1 MDYDADNDGLIDIDT
16 LAKLNAVRHDLDGN
30 GNHDG
35 GTGDTAYNA
44 VFANRDRS
52 AAGLMGC
59 PLADHDD
66 DADTP
71 NQAHCTGYELTADLT
86 FDENGDDSITSADA
100 AYWNSGAGWVPIIDS
115 ANADTGYSG
124 VFEGNR
130 HTIDYLFID
139 LAAAATTP
147 LDVGLFGELDRGGVI
162 RGVGLTNVSISRT
175 VGNDGGIFAG
185 ALAGQNFGTITAS
198 SAAGSVSA
206 TDTSST
212 SSYAG
217 GLVGQNGNGS
227 VINASYADVA
237 VAVNSLGVRAGGLV
251 GHNLGG
257 AITASHA
264 MGAVTATDSGGNS
277 VLGGLVGLHNPIGSG
292 MGAVPATITASYATG
307 AVSGSGTVIG
317 ARLLG
322 GLVGGGTGG
331 TVTASYWDNTVL
343 RHYRPRRRRHR
354 LRHRRPANPHRV
366 RLGHDHAAQHLRQLE
381 CQMWTA

>member
-1 MDYDADNDGLIDIDT
+1 
-16 LAKLNAVRHDLDGN
+16 
-30 GNHDG
+30 
-35 GTGDTAYNA
+35 
-44 VFANRDRS
+44 
-52 AAGLMGC
+52 MGC

-71 NQAHCTGYELTADLT
+71 GAGPLHGLRTGNADLT
-86 FDENGDDSITSADA
+86 FDENGDDSITSADST
-100 AYWNSGAGWVPIIDS
+100 YWNSGAGWVPIIDS
-115 ANADTGYSG
+115 ANADNGYTG

-162 RGVGLTNVSISRT
+162 RGVGLTNVNISRT
-175 VGNDGGIFAG
+175 VGNDGGIYAG
-185 ALAGQNFGTITAS
+185 ALTGQNFGTITAS

-251 GHNLGG
+251 GHNSGRRHHG
-257 AITASHA
+257 QPRYGRRNGHRQRRQQRASA
-264 MGAVTATDSGGNS
+264 DWWASNT
-277 VLGGLVGLHNPIGSG
+277 PIGSG

-322 GLVGGGTGG
+322 GLIGGGTGG
-331 TVTASYWDNTVL
+331 TVTASYWDTTTTGITGL
-343 RHYRPRRRRHR
+343 GGGGTGYD
-354 LRHRRPANPHRV
+354 HRRPANPHRV

-381 CQMWTA
+381 RQTWTA